1 MSYSRKL
8 LYAIADEMKR
18 PHSDFEKYISDLES
32 NWYDTK
38 ESLQKINDN

>member
-18 PHSDFEKYISDLES
+18 PHSDFEKYIGDLEA

-38 ESLQKINDN
+38 DALQKTPDS